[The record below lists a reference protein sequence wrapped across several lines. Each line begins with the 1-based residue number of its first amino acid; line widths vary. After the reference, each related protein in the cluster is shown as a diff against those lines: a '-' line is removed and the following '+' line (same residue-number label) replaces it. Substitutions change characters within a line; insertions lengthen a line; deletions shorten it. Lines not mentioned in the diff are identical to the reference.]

1 MEHESDEYLLA
12 SEAAELLGG
21 VSPKTISRW
30 AKEGKLPYLRT
41 LGGHRRYPAAP
52 LRDLAASLGYQPD
65 SDDTDALEA
74 MVAPVEDGPIF
85 RDDLPADPRELPPD
99 PRL

>member
-1 MEHESDEYLLA
+1 
-12 SEAAELLGG
+12 
-21 VSPKTISRW
+21 
-30 AKEGKLPYLRT
+30 
-41 LGGHRRYPAAP
+41 
-52 LRDLAASLGYQPD
+52 
-65 SDDTDALEA
+65 